1 MHRKPRGT
9 RVPPHYK
16 EVSMSQRSL
25 SVAVSWSA
33 VFAAACVSASVF
45 AAPPVKGSL
54 KGGGTG
60 QLEYTVKVDSK
71 TFGNTQET
79 RKIRSGETDDF
90 NWKSVPPG
98 GAVAM
103 QDGCPNADNLPR
115 DANGAMVRQT
125 QVRLAPSVDAKGIA
139 NVQLSFQAAAP
150 KGTRNVSAGGKSLQ
164 CPDVVSVSQVKW
176 VSISTNGGSK
186 SVTMSDGTKV
196 TVSIKH

>member
-1 MHRKPRGT
+1 
-9 RVPPHYK
+9 
-16 EVSMSQRSL
+16 MSQRSV
-25 SVAVSWSA
+25 SVAATWSVA
-33 VFAAACVSASVF
+33 IAAACVSASVF

-90 NWKSVPPG
+90 NWKSVPPD

-103 QDGCPNADNLPR
+103 PDECPNSANLPR

-125 QVRLAPSVDAKGIA
+125 QVRLAPSIDAKGMA
-139 NVQLSFQAAAP
+139 NVQMSFQAAAP
-150 KGTRNVSAGGKSLQ
+150 KGTRSVTVGGKSLL
-164 CPDVVSVSQVKW
+164 CPNVVSVSQVKW
-176 VSISTNGGSK
+176 LTISSNGGSK
-186 SVTMSDGTKV
+186 TVTMSDGTKV
-196 TVSIKH
+196 AVSIKR

>member
-1 MHRKPRGT
+1 
-9 RVPPHYK
+9 
-16 EVSMSQRSL
+16 MSQRSV
-25 SVAVSWSA
+25 SVAASWSVA
-33 VFAAACVSASVF
+33 IAAACVSASVF

-90 NWKSVPPG
+90 NWKSVPPD

-103 QDGCPNADNLPR
+103 PDECPNSANLPR

-125 QVRLAPSVDAKGIA
+125 QVRLAPSIDAKGMA
-139 NVQLSFQAAAP
+139 NVQMSFQAAAP
-150 KGTRNVSAGGKSLQ
+150 KGTRSVTAGGKSLL
-164 CPDVVSVSQVKW
+164 CPNVVSVSQVKW
-176 VSISTNGGSK
+176 LTISSSGGSK
-186 SVTMSDGTKV
+186 TVTMSDGTKV

>member
-1 MHRKPRGT
+1 
-9 RVPPHYK
+9 
-16 EVSMSQRSL
+16 MSQRSL
-25 SVAVSWSA
+25 SVAASWSV

-90 NWKSVPPG
+90 NWKSVPPS

-103 QDGCPNADNLPR
+103 PDGCPNAGNLPR

-125 QVRLAPSVDAKGIA
+125 QVRLAPSVDAKGVA

-150 KGTRNVSAGGKSLQ
+150 KGTRSVTAGGKSLQ

-176 VSISTNGGSK
+176 VSVPTNGGSK

>member
-1 MHRKPRGT
+1 
-9 RVPPHYK
+9 
-16 EVSMSQRSL
+16 MSQRSW
-25 SVAVSWSA
+25 SAAASWSA

-54 KGGGTG
+54 TGGGTG

-98 GAVAM
+98 GAIAM
-103 QDGCPNADNLPR
+103 PNGCPNADNLPR

-176 VSISTNGGSK
+176 VSIPTNGGSK
-186 SVTMSDGTKV
+186 SVTLSDGTKI